1 MGEKQHEN
9 LCALNQLF
17 YNPKSSFQ
25 TGQHEDSR
33 MTVPVKLSFKQQQLI
48 VREDAIIDAVNG
60 LLAKKGYDLMTMD
73 EVAAEVGIA
82 KASLYKHFPSK
93 EALAAAAMIRL
104 LENTLLYVRSLASD
118 MPAIARLRAI
128 LQWALQ
134 VRMQGGLPTLPAEN
148 TTLRDGLVNNMKY
161 VGKVLDLNELLG
173 ELIEQAKK
181 DGTIR
186 TDLPTEVVLFT
197 IYARSCDPSV
207 DYLKMM
213 GQYTDVQ
220 IVDFLLLTCFNG
232 LG

>member
-1 MGEKQHEN
+1 MSPPQ
-9 LCALNQLF
+9 
-17 YNPKSSFQ
+17 
-25 TGQHEDSR
+25 
-33 MTVPVKLSFKQQQLI
+33 KLSFKQQQLI

-60 LLAKKGYDLMTMD
+60 LLAKKGYDMMTMD

-104 LENTLLYVRSLASD
+104 LENTLAYVRSLDAALS
-118 MPAIARLRAI
+118 AIVRLRSI
-128 LQWALQ
+128 LGWALA

-148 TTLRDGLVNNMKY
+148 TTLRDGLINNLKY
-161 VGKVLDLNELLG
+161 VGKLLDLNELLG

-181 DGTIR
+181 DGAIR
-186 TDLPTEVVLFT
+186 CDLPTEVVLFT

-213 GQYTDVQ
+213 GQYSDAQ
-220 IVDFLLLTCFNG
+220 IVDLLLSTCFNG
-232 LG
+232 LC

>member
-1 MGEKQHEN
+1 
-9 LCALNQLF
+9 
-17 YNPKSSFQ
+17 
-25 TGQHEDSR
+25 
-33 MTVPVKLSFKQQQLI
+33 MTAPQKLSFKQQQLI
-48 VREDAIIDAVNG
+48 VREDAIVDAVNG
-60 LLAKKGYDLMTMD
+60 LLARKGYELMTMD

-104 LENTLLYVRSLASD
+104 LENTLSHVRSLTVS

-128 LQWALQ
+128 LQWALE
-134 VRMQGGLPTLPAEN
+134 VRMQGGLPTLPAQN
-148 TTLRDGLVNNMKY
+148 TSLREALVKNMRY

-173 ELIEQAKK
+173 DLIEQAKK
-181 DGTIR
+181 DGAIR
-186 TDLPTEVVLFT
+186 ADLPTEVVLFT

-213 GQYTDVQ
+213 GQHSDRQ
-220 IVDFLLLTCFNG
+220 IVDFLLLTCFDG